1 MVDETENSGADVA
14 TADSESEDNA
24 FAFVDDPTFEVDY
37 KGDCAYEVK
46 VSVPA
51 SNAKKQAE
59 ELFEELRQDAELP
72 GFRKGRAP
80 IKLLEKKFAKVVK
93 GEVHGKLVSA
103 AFDKLVEDEDL
114 KPSGM
119 PDVDGLEEL
128 EGRADEDPLAFTL
141 KFEVA
146 PRVELGKYRGIDV
159 ERPVIKL
166 DDEDVNGQMEEI
178 RGRYAVYEELEG
190 GVAAEG
196 DQVIIDFKGTIDG
209 EEFSGGAAEN
219 YPYILGSNRFF
230 PEFESALAGASPK
243 DELTCDV
250 TFPED
255 YFAEELRGK
264 KAQFAIQVHDVKRKS
279 VPELTDDFAEEAGY
293 ENAENMLE
301 VVKARLTEATEERST
316 QIAESRAL
324 DTIVESSTFEI
335 PQSMIKAVGAQYF
348 EQELRRLSEKRLP
361 SEEHQDQVR
370 TITENMEKTALS
382 NIKTMVVLNEIGEAE
397 GIEVSD
403 DDFEKEAENM
413 AKGIGGGANAQVVA
427 QYMSQG
433 DNRSTY
439 VDRIYRAKSMAVI
452 MDNATI
458 TDKELTREELDA
470 EEEAINPS
478 ED

>member
-14 TADSESEDNA
+14 TADTDSDEKA
-24 FAFVDDPTFEVDY
+24 FTFVDDPTFEVDY
-37 KGDCAYEVK
+37 KGECAYEVK

-51 SNAKKQAE
+51 SNTKKQAE

-103 AFDKLVEDEDL
+103 AFDKLVQDKDL

-119 PDVDGLEEL
+119 PDVDGLKEL
-128 EGRADEDPLAFTL
+128 EGRADEDPMSFTL

-166 DDEDVNGQMEEI
+166 DEADVNNSVEEI
-178 RGRYAVYEELEG
+178 RSRHAVYEELEG

-209 EEFSGGAAEN
+209 EEFSGGTAEN
-219 YPYILGSNRFF
+219 YPYIIGSNRFF
-230 PEFESALAGASPK
+230 PEFEAALAGASPE
-243 DELTCDV
+243 DDLICDV
-250 TFPED
+250 TFPDD
-255 YFAEELRGK
+255 YFAEELRGQQ
-264 KAQFAIQVHDVKRKS
+264 AQFAIKVHDVKRKS
-279 VPELTDDFAEEAGY
+279 VPELTDEFAEDVGY
-293 ENAENMLE
+293 ENAEDMRE
-301 VVKARLTEATEERST
+301 TIKTRLNEAAAERST

-348 EQELRRLSEKRLP
+348 EQELRRLSEMRLP
-361 SEEHQDQVR
+361 PEELQDQVK
-370 TITENMEKTALS
+370 TLTENSEKSAIA
-382 NIKTMVVLNEIGEAE
+382 NIKSMVVLNEIGEAE
-397 GIEVSD
+397 GIEVTE
-403 DDFEKEAENM
+403 DDFEKEAEAM
-413 AKGIGGGANAQVVA
+413 AKGMGGGANAQIVA
-427 QYMSQG
+427 QYMAED
-433 DNRSTY
+433 DNRSSY
-439 VDRIYRAKSMAVI
+439 ADRIYRTKSMVVI

-458 TDKELTREELDA
+458 TDKELTREEMDA
-470 EEEAINPS
+470 EEEATNPS